1 MFGLYSG
8 RPTNS
13 GATIKSNDGSGDSHY
28 LTHALKTGAG
38 FDPTGLERAA
48 KAAREI
54 DASTNVKSHHVAEI
68 ILRTG
73 LPRV

>member
-1 MFGLYSG
+1 MFGLYSAK
-8 RPTNS
+8 PS
-13 GATIKSNDGSGDSHY
+13 PATASKNHDGSG
-28 LTHALKTGAG
+28 G

-54 DASTNVKSHHVAEI
+54 DTSTNVKTHRVAEI